1 MKRFNHLGE
10 SNRVPFE
17 LKATINLPKTAFPM
31 KANLPQN
38 EPKMLARW
46 EQARIYDRI
55 REERKGS
62 DKGTYILHDG
72 PPYTSGPIHLGTAL
86 NKCLKDFIVKS
97 KTMAGFDAPYVP
109 GWDCHGLPI
118 EIKVDKELGGKKL
131 QMRPTDVRAECR
143 KYAQKFLDLQRQ
155 QFKRIGV
162 FGRFDRPYATMNPQY
177 ESVVLSTFFSFYENG
192 FVYKGLRA
200 VYWCM
205 HDETALAEAEVEYEN
220 HTSPTVWVKYRLLDD
235 PTRIDPALA
244 GKKVSTI
251 IWTTT
256 PWTLPASM
264 AVAFHP
270 DEEYVALESGG
281 EVYVVASKLAKDVA
295 DRCTLTDPRE
305 LAHFPGRKMEYLYF
319 QHPFLDRKILG
330 VLAEY
335 VTMDTGTGVVH
346 TAPSHGAEDFLTG
359 VKYGLD
365 ATSNVDEKGILR
377 NGLPEYTGKR
387 VWEANQPI
395 IDLLRSRGALL
406 HAEKTEHSYPHC
418 WRCHNPVIFRA
429 TEQWFISMETPMP
442 GGLSPDD
449 LTSRRLPCE
458 RERDDTLRKIQSCKI
473 RIAYAQENLPK
484 GLADPEEDLRDLLVL
499 NNQLQQKVAELD
511 AEIGSL
517 SEQEKS
523 VRSRSDTLRTRTLEE
538 IKHVKWDPSWGEERL
553 SNMIATRPDWCISR
567 QRVWGV
573 PIAVF
578 LCESCGKPLN
588 DPAINRK
595 VAELFC
601 RSGADAWFTSEAD
614 AILPASAKCPH
625 CGGTKF
631 EKETDIFDVWL
642 ESGASYLALVADEP
656 TYPWP
661 SDLYLEGGDQYR
673 GWFQSSLL
681 CAMGTHGTPPYKG
694 VVTPGWTL
702 DEKGQAMS
710 KSRGNDVDPVDI
722 ADRMGAE
729 VVRLWV
735 ASVDF
740 REDVVGSERL
750 MLTVAENYRKIRNT
764 FRYIL
769 GNLGDFDPQTDA
781 VPFESMDPLDRYMLC
796 QTQAFAAD
804 VRNSYDDFAF
814 HKIYHRL
821 NHFCIVD
828 LSAFY
833 FDVLKDRLYIS
844 APKSQGRRSAQTA
857 IWRIGEALVH
867 LLAPIMSFTS
877 EEVWDY
883 LPKSAAR
890 GDSVHLALFPSAAE
904 ILGDAG
910 DSAKSCDEK
919 SGQDWTTLRSVRDEV
934 LKALEEARNNKLIG
948 TGLEAQVIVVAADPV
963 YSVLARYA
971 AELRYLFIVSA
982 VTLTQASGNGTGSV
996 HVEVKKADG
1005 AKCERC
1011 WNYSTHVGEDEKYP
1025 TVCERCSAVLK
1036 DLEASR

>member
-1 MKRFNHLGE
+1 
-10 SNRVPFE
+10 VPLE
-17 LKATINLPKTAFPM
+17 LKKTINLPQTAFPM

-38 EPKMLARW
+38 EPKMLERW
-46 EQARIYDRI
+46 EQMGIYQRI
-55 REERKGS
+55 RESRQGESR
-62 DKGTYILHDG
+62 YILHDG
-72 PPYTSGPIHLGTAL
+72 PPYTSGPIHMGTAL

-131 QMRPTDVRAECR
+131 QMAPSAVRAACR
-143 KYAQKFLDLQRQ
+143 KYAQKYLDLQRV

-162 FGRFDRPYATMNPQY
+162 FGRFDRPYATMTPQY

-220 HTSPTVWVKYRLLDD
+220 HTSSTVWVKYRLLDD
-235 PTRIDPALA
+235 PSAIDPALA
-244 GKKVSTI
+244 GKQVSTI

-270 DEEYVALESGG
+270 DEEYVALEAGG
-281 EVYVVASKLAKDVA
+281 EIYIVASKLAQEVA
-295 DRCTLTDPRE
+295 QKCNLANPKP
-305 LAHFPGRKMEYLYF
+305 LAHFPGRKLERLNF

-330 VLAEY
+330 VLADY

-346 TAPSHGAEDFLTG
+346 TAPSHGAEDFMTG

-387 VWEANQPI
+387 VWDANQPI
-395 IDLLRSRGALL
+395 IDLLRTRGALL
-406 HAEKTEHSYPHC
+406 HTEKTEHSYPHC

-442 GGLSPDD
+442 GGAG
-449 LTSRRLPCE
+449 RN
-458 RERDDTLRKIQSCKI
+458 DTLRS
-473 RIAYAQENLPK
+473 RTL
-484 GLADPEEDLRDLLVL
+484 
-499 NNQLQQKVAELD
+499 
-511 AEIGSL
+511 AEI
-517 SEQEKS
+517 K
-523 VRSRSDTLRTRTLEE
+523 
-538 IKHVKWDPSWGEERL
+538 KVKWDPGWGEERL
-553 SNMIATRPDWCISR
+553 SNMIETRPDWCISR

-578 LCESCGKPLN
+578 LCVDCGKPLN
-588 DPAINRK
+588 DKTVNQK
-595 VAELFC
+595 VVELFAK
-601 RSGADAWFTSEAD
+601 SGADAWFTAESD
-614 AILPASAKCPH
+614 NLVPAGTKCPH
-625 CGGTKF
+625 CGSTKF

-642 ESGASYLALVADEP
+642 ESGASYLALVDDEP
-656 TYPWP
+656 DYPWP

-681 CAMGTHGTPPYKG
+681 CAMGTRQTPPYKG

-722 ADRMGAE
+722 SSRLGGE

-740 REDVVGSERL
+740 REDVVGSEAL
-750 MLTVAENYRKIRNT
+750 MQRVGENYKKIRNT

-769 GNLGDFDPQTDA
+769 GNLAGFDPATDS
-781 VPFESMDPLDRYMLC
+781 VPYEQMDALDQYMLR
-796 QTQAFAAD
+796 QACSFAED
-804 VRNSYDDFAF
+804 LCKWYDEFAF
-814 HKIYHRL
+814 HKIYHRV

-844 APKSQGRRSAQTA
+844 APKSQARRSAQTA
-857 IWRIGEALVH
+857 IWRIGEALTR
-867 LLAPIMSFTS
+867 LLAPIMSFTC
-877 EEVWDY
+877 EEIWQY
-883 LPKSAAR
+883 LPRIKSR
-890 GDSVHLALFPSAAE
+890 VESVHLAKFPGRDEVLASTSVV
-904 ILGDAG
+904 
-910 DSAKSCDEK
+910 DSKSDE
-919 SGQDWTTLRSVRDEV
+919 DWLTLRSVRDDV
-934 LKALEEARNNKLIG
+934 LKALETARTNKLIG
-948 TGLEAQVIVVAADPV
+948 TGLEAQVAITASDPV
-963 YSVLARYA
+963 HSLLQRYA
-971 AELRYLFIVSA
+971 DHLRYLFIVSA
-982 VTLTQASGNGTGSV
+982 VSLNKGSGNGTSGV

-1011 WNYSTHVGEDEKYP
+1011 WNYSTHVGEDKTYP
-1025 TVCERCSAVLK
+1025 SVCERCSAVLK
-1036 DLEASR
+1036 VLDSQK

>member
-1 MKRFNHLGE
+1 M
-10 SNRVPFE
+10 PFD
-17 LKATINLPKTAFPM
+17 LKSTINLPKTAFPM

-38 EPKMLARW
+38 EPKTLAFW
-46 EQARIYDRI
+46 EQERIYERI
-55 REERKGS
+55 REARKGS
-62 DKGTYILHDG
+62 PTYILHDG
-72 PPYTSGPIHLGTAL
+72 PPYTSGPIHMGTAL

-131 QMRPTDVRAECR
+131 QMRPSDVRAECR
-143 KYAQKFLDLQRQ
+143 KYAQKFLDLQRT

-162 FGRFDRPYATMNPQY
+162 FGRFDRPYATMTPQY

-220 HTSPTVWVKYRLLDD
+220 HTSPTVWVKYGLLDD
-235 PTRIDPALA
+235 PAKIDAALA

-270 DEEYVALESGG
+270 DEDYVALESGG
-281 EVYVVASKLAKDVA
+281 EVFIVAAKLAKDVA
-295 DRCTLTDPRE
+295 EKCNLAEARE
-305 LAHFPGRKMEYLYF
+305 SAHFPGRKMERLTF

-330 VLAEY
+330 VLADY

-359 VKYGLD
+359 VKYSLD

-377 NGLPEYTGKR
+377 NGLPEYTGQYVFK
-387 VWEANQPI
+387 ANPI
-395 IDLLRSRGALL
+395 IVELLRSRGALMHSATL
-406 HAEKTEHSYPHC
+406 EHSYPHC

-442 GGLSPDD
+442 GGKSKDEGGKVQEVEHKLDKETRS
-449 LTSRRLPCE
+449 
-458 RERDDTLRKIQSCKI
+458 TLR
-473 RIAYAQENLPK
+473 N
-484 GLADPEEDLRDLLVL
+484 
-499 NNQLQQKVAELD
+499 
-511 AEIGSL
+511 
-517 SEQEKS
+517 
-523 VRSRSDTLRTRTLEE
+523 RTLEE
-538 IKHVKWDPSWGEERL
+538 IKHVKWDPAWGEERL

-588 DPAINRK
+588 DKAVNRE
-595 VAELFC
+595 VVELFAK
-601 RSGADAWFTSEAD
+601 SGADAWFTPESD
-614 AILPASAKCPH
+614 SILHAGTKCPH
-625 CGGTKF
+625 CGDAKF

-642 ESGASYLALVADEP
+642 ESGASYLALIADRIDGEAA
-656 TYPWP
+656 YPWP

-722 ADRMGAE
+722 ANRLGAE

-740 REDVVGSERL
+740 REDVVGSEAL
-750 MLTVAENYRKIRNT
+750 MQRVAETYRTIRNNL
-764 FRYIL
+764 FRFVL
-769 GNLGDFDPQTDA
+769 SNLYDFNPGVNA
-781 VPFESMDPLDRYMLC
+781 VSFETMESIDQYMLRI
-796 QTQAFAAD
+796 TAALAVD
-804 VRNSYDDFAF
+804 VRRWYDEFAF
-814 HKIYHRL
+814 HRIYHRV
-821 NHFCIVD
+821 NYFCVTE

-844 APKSQGRRSAQTA
+844 APKSQARRSAQTA
-857 IWRIGEALVH
+857 IWRIGEALTR
-867 LLAPIMSFTS
+867 LLAPIMSFTT
-877 EEVWDY
+877 EEVWGY
-883 LPKSAAR
+883 LPKVGGR
-890 GDSVHLALFPSAAE
+890 LGSVHLAEFPAAVDL
-904 ILGDAG
+904 LGEGIAADDPAQR
-910 DSAKSCDEK
+910 
-919 SGQDWTTLRSVRDEV
+919 QDWSALLAIREEV
-934 LKALEEARNNKLIG
+934 LKALDTARNEKLIG
-948 TGLEAQVIVVAADPV
+948 KPLEAQLTIAAADPT
-963 YSVLARYA
+963 YSLLVRYK
-971 AELRYLFIVSA
+971 EQLRYLFIVSA
-982 VTLTQASGNGTGSV
+982 VSLTQAAGNGTGSV

-1005 AKCERC
+1005 LKCERC
-1011 WNYSTHVGEDEKYP
+1011 WNYSTRVGEDKQYP

-1036 DLEASR
+1036 EIGGA

>member
-1 MKRFNHLGE
+1 
-10 SNRVPFE
+10 VAFE
-17 LKATINLPKTAFPM
+17 LKGTINLPKTAFSM

-38 EPKMLARW
+38 EPKMLERW
-46 EQARIYDRI
+46 EQMGMYERI
-55 REERKGS
+55 RQARKGAPR
-62 DKGTYILHDG
+62 YILHDG
-72 PPYTSGPIHLGTAL
+72 PPYTSGPIHMGTAL

-131 QMRPTDVRAECR
+131 QMRPVDVRAACR
-143 KYAQKFLDLQRQ
+143 KYAQKFLDLQRT

-220 HTSPTVWVKYRLLDD
+220 HVSPTVYVKYRLLDD
-235 PTRIDPALA
+235 PASIDAALA

-270 DEEYVALESGG
+270 DEDYVALESGG
-281 EVYVVASKLAKDVA
+281 EVYIVASKLAADVA
-295 DRCTLTDPRE
+295 VKCNLGDTRE
-305 LAHFPGRKMEYLYF
+305 LAHFPGRKMERLNF

-330 VLAEY
+330 VLADY

-346 TAPSHGAEDFLTG
+346 TAPSHGAEDFQTG

-377 NGLPEYTGKR
+377 NGLPEYDGQYVFK
-387 VWEANQPI
+387 ANPI
-395 IDLLRSRGALL
+395 IIELLRSRGALL
-406 HAEKTEHSYPHC
+406 HTDKVEHSYPHC

-429 TEQWFISMETPMP
+429 TEQWFISMESPMP
-442 GGLSPDD
+442 GGSG
-449 LTSRRLPCE
+449 
-458 RERDDTLRKIQSCKI
+458 K
-473 RIAYAQENLPK
+473 
-484 GLADPEEDLRDLLVL
+484 
-499 NNQLQQKVAELD
+499 
-511 AEIGSL
+511 
-517 SEQEKS
+517 
-523 VRSRSDTLRTRTLEE
+523 SDTLRARTLEE
-538 IKHVKWDPSWGEERL
+538 IKKVTWDPSWGYERL
-553 SNMIATRPDWCISR
+553 KNMIEMRPDWCISR

-578 LCESCGKPLN
+578 LCASCGKPLK
-588 DPAINRK
+588 DPAVNRK
-595 VAELFC
+595 VVELFAK
-601 RSGADAWFTSEAD
+601 SGADVWFLPESD
-614 AILPASAKCPH
+614 SILPAETKCPH
-625 CGGTKF
+625 CNRTKF

-642 ESGASYLALVADEP
+642 ESGASYLALVDDEP
-656 TYPWP
+656 DYPWP

-681 CAMGTHGTPPYKG
+681 CAMGTRGTPPYKS

-722 ADRMGAE
+722 ANRVGGEIVRM
-729 VVRLWV
+729 WV

-740 REDVVGSERL
+740 REDVVGSEAL
-750 MLTVAENYRKIRNT
+750 MQRVGENYKKIRNT

-769 GNLGDFDPQTDA
+769 GNLDGFDATKDA
-781 VPFESMDPLDRYMLC
+781 VPFAEMEELDRYMLR
-796 QTQAFAAD
+796 QTCALATD
-804 VRNSYDDFAF
+804 IRKWYEEFAF

-844 APKSQGRRSAQTA
+844 APKSAARRSAQTA
-857 IWRIGEALVH
+857 IWRIGDALVR
-867 LLAPIMSFTS
+867 LLAPILSFTS
-877 EEVWDY
+877 EEVWQH
-883 LPKSAAR
+883 LPKSASPQE
-890 GDSVHLALFPSAAE
+890 SVHLAQFPDAAE
-904 ILGDAG
+904 ILGDAAIPAA
-910 DSAKSCDEK
+910 DSKLDE
-919 SGQDWTTLRSVRDEV
+919 DWTALRSVRDEV

-948 TGLEAQVIVVAADPV
+948 TGLEARVAITAADPV
-963 YSVLARYA
+963 YGLLQRHAG
-971 AELRYLFIVSA
+971 ELRYLFIVSA
-982 VTLTQASGNGTGSV
+982 VALTQGSGNGTSGL
-996 HVEVKKADG
+996 HIEIKKAEG
-1005 AKCERC
+1005 LKCERC
-1011 WNYSTHVGEDEKYP
+1011 WNYSTRVGEDKAYP

-1036 DLEASR
+1036 ELEKQS

>member
-1 MKRFNHLGE
+1 
-10 SNRVPFE
+10 VPLE

-38 EPKMLARW
+38 EPKMLERW
-46 EQARIYDRI
+46 EQMGIYQRI
-55 REERKGS
+55 RQARQGRPN
-62 DKGTYILHDG
+62 YILHDG

-131 QMRPTDVRAECR
+131 QMQPTAVRAECR
-143 KYAQKFLDLQRQ
+143 KYAQKFLDLQRT

-177 ESVVLSTFFSFYENG
+177 ESIVLKTFYSFYENG

-220 HTSPTVWVKYRLLDD
+220 HTSSTVWVKYALLDD
-235 PTRIDPALA
+235 PAKLDAALA

-270 DEEYVALESGG
+270 NEEYVALESGG
-281 EVYVVASKLAKDVA
+281 EVFIVATRLAKDVA
-295 DRCTLTDPRE
+295 EKCGLADPRE
-305 LAHFPGRKMEYLYF
+305 LAHFPGRKLERLYF

-330 VLAEY
+330 VLADY

-346 TAPSHGAEDFLTG
+346 TAPSHGAEDFATG
-359 VKYGLD
+359 VRYGLD

-377 NGLPEYTGKR
+377 NGLPEYTGQYVFK
-387 VWEANQPI
+387 ANPI
-395 IDLLRSRGALL
+395 IVELLRQRGALL
-406 HAEKTEHSYPHC
+406 HTEKLEHSYPHC

-442 GGLSPDD
+442 GG
-449 LTSRRLPCE
+449 
-458 RERDDTLRKIQSCKI
+458 
-473 RIAYAQENLPK
+473 
-484 GLADPEEDLRDLLVL
+484 
-499 NNQLQQKVAELD
+499 
-511 AEIGSL
+511 
-517 SEQEKS
+517 KS
-523 VRSRSDTLRTRTLEE
+523 KQDTLRTRTLEE
-538 IKHVKWDPSWGEERL
+538 IKNVKWDPAWGEERL
-553 SNMIATRPDWCISR
+553 SNMIQTRPDWCISR

-578 LCESCGKPLN
+578 LCEACGKPLN
-588 DPAINRK
+588 DHAVNQK
-595 VAELFC
+595 VVELFA
-601 RSGADAWFTSEAD
+601 RSGADAWFTSESD
-614 AILPASAKCPH
+614 TILPAGTKCPH
-625 CGGTKF
+625 CPGSKF

-642 ESGASYLALVADEP
+642 ESGASYLALIDDEP
-656 TYPWP
+656 SYPWP

-722 ADRMGAE
+722 AGRLGGE
-729 VVRLWV
+729 IVRLWT

-740 REDVVGSERL
+740 REDVVGSEKL
-750 MLTVAENYRKIRNT
+750 MQRVAENYRAIRNNL
-764 FRYIL
+764 FKNAL
-769 GNLGDFDPQTDA
+769 GNLYDFDPQTNA
-781 VPFESMDPLDRYMLC
+781 VPFDKLEALDQYMLR
-796 QTQAFAAD
+796 QTAALARD
-804 VRNSYDDFAF
+804 VRTWYAEFAF
-814 HKIYHRL
+814 HKIYHRV
-821 NHFCIVD
+821 NHFCVVD

-833 FDVLKDRLYIS
+833 FDVIKDRLYTY
-844 APKSQGRRSAQTA
+844 APNSPGRRSAQTA
-857 IWRIGEALVH
+857 LWSISEAMAR
-867 LLAPIMSFTS
+867 LLAPILSFTC
-877 EEVWDY
+877 EEVWQH
-883 LPKSAAR
+883 LPKVADR
-890 GDSVHLALFPSAAE
+890 LESVHLAEFPSTAN
-904 ILGDAG
+904 ILGDK
-910 DSAKSCDEK
+910 SAPEEDARQQ
-919 SGQDWTTLRSVRDEV
+919 QDWTTLLAVREQAM
-934 LKALEEARNNKLIG
+934 KALEEERNSKRIG
-948 TGLEAQVIVVAADPV
+948 KSLEAQLAITAADPA
-963 YSVLARYA
+963 YSVLTRFKDQ
-971 AELRYLFIVSA
+971 LRYLFIVSA
-982 VTLTQASGNGTGSV
+982 VTLTEGSGNGSGGV
-996 HVEVKKADG
+996 HVEVKKAEG
-1005 AKCERC
+1005 AKCDRC
-1011 WNYSTHVGEDEKYP
+1011 WNYSTHVGEDKTYP
-1025 TVCERCSAVLK
+1025 TICERCSAVLK
-1036 DLEASR
+1036 ELEGA

>member
-1 MKRFNHLGE
+1 
-10 SNRVPFE
+10 VPLD
-17 LKATINLPKTAFPM
+17 LKKTINLPKTAFPM

-38 EPKMLARW
+38 EPKTLERW
-46 EQARIYDRI
+46 EQMRIYDRI
-55 REERKGS
+55 REARKGAPP
-62 DKGTYILHDG
+62 YILHDG
-72 PPYTSGPIHLGTAL
+72 PPYTSGPIHMGTAM

-97 KTMAGFDAPYVP
+97 KTMLGFDAPYVP

-131 QMRPTDVRAECR
+131 IMPATSVRAACR
-143 KYAQKFLDLQRQ
+143 KYAQKYLDLQRT

-162 FGRFDRPYATMNPQY
+162 FGSFDRPYATMSPQY

-220 HTSPTVWVKYRLLDD
+220 HTSSTVWVKYQLLDD
-235 PTRIDPALA
+235 PSQLDPALA

-270 DEEYVALESGG
+270 EEEYVAFESAG
-281 EVYVVASKLAKDVA
+281 EVYIVASKLANEVA
-295 DRCTLTDPRE
+295 SKCKLADPKP
-305 LAHFPGRKMEYLYF
+305 LAHFLGQKLERLNF
-319 QHPFLDRKILG
+319 QHPFLDRKVLG
-330 VLAEY
+330 VLADY

-346 TAPSHGAEDFLTG
+346 TAPSHGAEDFMTG

-387 VWEANQPI
+387 VWDANQPI
-395 IDLLRSRGALL
+395 IDLVNSRGALL
-406 HAEKTEHSYPHC
+406 HTEKTEHSYPHC

-429 TEQWFISMETPMP
+429 TEQWFISMETPLPHSVVADASSAPRAERASPQP
-442 GGLSPDD
+442 G
-449 LTSRRLPCE
+449 
-458 RERDDTLRKIQSCKI
+458 
-473 RIAYAQENLPK
+473 
-484 GLADPEEDLRDLLVL
+484 
-499 NNQLQQKVAELD
+499 
-511 AEIGSL
+511 
-517 SEQEKS
+517 KS
-523 VRSRSDTLRTRTLEE
+523 NTLRTSTLQE
-538 IKHVKWDPSWGEERL
+538 IKKVKWDPSWGEERM
-553 SNMIATRPDWCISR
+553 SNMIETRPDWCISR

-578 LCESCGKPLN
+578 LCADCGKPLN
-588 DPAINRK
+588 DKAINQK
-595 VAELFC
+595 VVELFHK
-601 RSGADAWFTSEAD
+601 SGADAWFTPESD
-614 AILPASAKCPH
+614 TILPPGTKCPH
-625 CGGTKF
+625 CNGTKF

-642 ESGASYLALVADEP
+642 ESGASYMALIDDEP
-656 TYPWP
+656 SYPWP

-681 CAMGTHGTPPYKG
+681 CGMGVRHTPPYKG

-722 ADRMGAE
+722 SSRLGGE

-740 REDVVGSERL
+740 REDVVGSEAL
-750 MLTVAENYRKIRNT
+750 MQRVGENYKKIRNT

-769 GNLGDFDPQTDA
+769 GNLEDFDPDRDA
-781 VPFESMDPLDRYMLC
+781 VPYEQMEALDQYMLR
-796 QTQAFAAD
+796 QTAAFAAD
-804 VRNSYDDFAF
+804 VRTAYDEFAF

-844 APKSQGRRSAQTA
+844 APKAKARRSAQTA
-857 IWRIGEALVH
+857 IWRIGEALTR
-867 LLAPIMSFTS
+867 LLAPIMTFTCD
-877 EEVWDY
+877 EVWQY
-883 LPKSAAR
+883 LPKVAGR
-890 GDSVHLALFPSAAE
+890 EESVHLAQFPATAD
-904 ILGDAG
+904 ILGRGANTDPKA
-910 DSAKSCDEK
+910 DE
-919 SGQDWTTLRSVRDEV
+919 DWTSLRSVRDEV
-934 LKALEEARNNKLIG
+934 LKALETARNEKLIG
-948 TGLEAQVIVVAADPV
+948 TGLEAQVLITASDPM
-963 YSVLARYA
+963 YSLLQRYA
-971 AELRYLFIVSA
+971 DQLRYLFIVSHVSLA
-982 VTLTQASGNGTGSV
+982 QGSGNGTGSV
-996 HVEVKKADG
+996 KVEVKKADG
-1005 AKCERC
+1005 LKCERC
-1011 WNYSTHVGEDEKYP
+1011 WNYSTHVGEDKNYP

-1036 DLEASR
+1036 ELESEPSK

>member
-1 MKRFNHLGE
+1 M
-10 SNRVPFE
+10 PTD
-17 LKATINLPKTAFPM
+17 LKSTINLPKTSFSM
-31 KANLPQN
+31 KAGLPQN
-38 EPKMLARW
+38 EPKMLERW
-46 EQARIYDRI
+46 EQMGLYERI
-55 REERKGS
+55 RQARKG
-62 DKGTYILHDG
+62 KQKYILHDG
-72 PPYTSGPIHLGTAL
+72 PPYTSGPIHLGTAM

-97 KTMAGFDAPYVP
+97 KTMSGFDAPYVP

-131 QMRPTDVRAECR
+131 EMHPTAVRAECR

-162 FGRFDRPYATMNPQY
+162 FGRFDKPYATMTPQY

-220 HTSPTVWVKYRLLDD
+220 HTSSTVWVKYALLDD
-235 PTRIDPALA
+235 PAKLDAALS
-244 GKKVSTI
+244 GKKLNTI

-270 DEEYVALESGG
+270 DEEYVALESGS
-281 EVYVVASKLAKDVA
+281 EVYIVASKLAKDA
-295 DRCTLTDPRE
+295 AEKCGLADPRE
-305 LAHFPGRKMEYLYF
+305 LAHFPGRKLERLNF
-319 QHPFLDRKILG
+319 QHPFLDRKVLG
-330 VLAEY
+330 VLADY

-346 TAPSHGAEDFLTG
+346 TAPSHGAEDFATG

-387 VWEANQPI
+387 VWDANQPI
-395 IDLLRSRGALL
+395 IDLVKSRGALL
-406 HAEKTEHSYPHC
+406 HTEKTEHSYPHC

-442 GGLSPDD
+442 GG
-449 LTSRRLPCE
+449 
-458 RERDDTLRKIQSCKI
+458 
-473 RIAYAQENLPK
+473 K
-484 GLADPEEDLRDLLVL
+484 GKD
-499 NNQLQQKVAELD
+499 
-511 AEIGSL
+511 
-517 SEQEKS
+517 
-523 VRSRSDTLRTRTLEE
+523 DTLRTRTLAE
-538 IKHVKWDPSWGEERL
+538 IKNVKWDPAWGEERL
-553 SNMIATRPDWCISR
+553 SNMIQTRPDWCISR

-588 DPAINRK
+588 DRAINRK
-595 VAELFC
+595 VVELFA
-601 RSGADAWFTSEAD
+601 RAGADAWFTPESD
-614 AILPASAKCPH
+614 TILPAGTKCPH
-625 CGGTKF
+625 CNGAKF

-642 ESGASYLALVADEP
+642 ESGASYLALIAAEP
-656 TYPWP
+656 EYPWP

-681 CAMGTHGTPPYKG
+681 CAMGTRATPPYRG

-722 ADRMGAE
+722 ANRLGGE
-729 VVRLWV
+729 IVRLWT

-740 REDVVGSERL
+740 REDVVGSEAL
-750 MLTVAENYRKIRNT
+750 MQRVGDNYKKIRNT

-769 GNLGDFDPQTDA
+769 SNLYDFDPAKDA
-781 VPFESMDPLDRYMLC
+781 IPFDKIEEIDQYMLR
-796 QTQAFAAD
+796 QTCAFADD
-804 VRNSYDDFAF
+804 VRSGYDEFAF
-814 HKIYHRL
+814 HRIYHRV

-857 IWRIGEALVH
+857 IWRIGEALTR
-867 LLAPIMSFTS
+867 LLAPIMTFTC
-877 EEVWDY
+877 EEVWQH
-883 LPKSAAR
+883 LPNTEDGR
-890 GDSVHLALFPSAAE
+890 EESVHLAYFPSAGQITGE
-904 ILGDAG
+904 VKPSP
-910 DSAKSCDEK
+910 DSTQS
-919 SGQDWTTLRSVRDEV
+919 DWTTLRSVRDDV

-948 TGLEAQVIVVAADPV
+948 TGLEAQVSIAAPE
-963 YSVLARYA
+963 SLHAVLKRNEAQ
-971 AELRYLFIVSA
+971 LRYLFIVSS
-982 VTLTQASGNGTGSV
+982 VSLTQGAGNGTSGIS
-996 HVEVKKADG
+996 VEVRKADG
-1005 AKCERC
+1005 QKCDRC
-1011 WNYSTHVGEDEKYP
+1011 WNYSTRVGEDQDYP

-1036 DLEASR
+1036 EIEGA

>member
-1 MKRFNHLGE
+1 M
-10 SNRVPFE
+10 
-17 LKATINLPKTAFPM
+17 
-31 KANLPQN
+31 
-38 EPKMLARW
+38 
-46 EQARIYDRI
+46 
-55 REERKGS
+55 
-62 DKGTYILHDG
+62 
-72 PPYTSGPIHLGTAL
+72 
-86 NKCLKDFIVKS
+86 
-97 KTMAGFDAPYVP
+97 
-109 GWDCHGLPI
+109 
-118 EIKVDKELGGKKL
+118 
-131 QMRPTDVRAECR
+131 
-143 KYAQKFLDLQRQ
+143 
-155 QFKRIGV
+155 

-220 HTSPTVWVKYRLLDD
+220 HTSPTVYVKYALLDD
-235 PTRIDPALA
+235 PAKIDPALA

-270 DEEYVALESGG
+270 DEEYVGLESGG
-281 EVYVVASKLAKDVA
+281 EVYIVAAKLAKDVA
-295 DRCTLTDPRE
+295 EKCGLADARE
-305 LAHFPGRKMEYLYF
+305 IAHFPGRKMERLNF

-346 TAPSHGAEDFLTG
+346 TAPSHGAEDFITG

-377 NGLPEYTGKR
+377 NGLEEYTGLR
-387 VWEANQPI
+387 VWDANQPI
-395 IDLLRSRGALL
+395 IELLKKRGALL
-406 HAEKTEHSYPHC
+406 HTEKTEHSYPHC

-442 GGLSPDD
+442 GGSGGRG
-449 LTSRRLPCE
+449 SE
-458 RERDDTLRKIQSCKI
+458 NDTLRK
-473 RIAYAQENLPK
+473 
-484 GLADPEEDLRDLLVL
+484 
-499 NNQLQQKVAELD
+499 
-511 AEIGSL
+511 
-517 SEQEKS
+517 
-523 VRSRSDTLRTRTLEE
+523 RTLEE
-538 IKHVKWDPSWGEERL
+538 IKHVRWDPAWGEERL

-588 DPAINRK
+588 DPAVNRK
-595 VAELFC
+595 VVELFA
-601 RSGADAWFTSEAD
+601 RSGADAWFTSESD
-614 AILPASAKCPH
+614 SILPATAKCPH

-642 ESGASYLALVADEP
+642 ESGASYLALIADEP

-681 CAMGTHGTPPYKG
+681 CGMGTRGTPPYKE

-722 ADRMGAE
+722 SDRLGAE

-740 REDVVGSERL
+740 REDVVGSEKL
-750 MLTVAENYRKIRNT
+750 MLRIAENYRKIRNT
-764 FRYIL
+764 FRYVL
-769 GNLGDFDPQTDA
+769 GNLGDFNPETDA
-781 VPFESMDPLDRYMLC
+781 VPFESMEGLDQYMLR
-796 QTQAFAAD
+796 QTLAFAD
-804 VRNSYDDFAF
+804 EVRASYKEFAF
-814 HKIYHRL
+814 HRIYHRL

-844 APKSQGRRSAQTA
+844 APKSQARRSAQTA
-857 IWRIGEALVH
+857 IWRIGEALVR

-877 EEVWDY
+877 EEVWNY
-883 LPKSAAR
+883 LPKTAGR
-890 GDSVHLALFPSAAE
+890 TESVHLALFPSAEE
-904 ILGDAG
+904 ILGDE
-910 DSAKSCDEK
+910 C
-919 SGQDWTTLRSVRDEV
+919 
-934 LKALEEARNNKLIG
+934 
-948 TGLEAQVIVVAADPV
+948 
-963 YSVLARYA
+963 
-971 AELRYLFIVSA
+971 
-982 VTLTQASGNGTGSV
+982 
-996 HVEVKKADG
+996 
-1005 AKCERC
+1005 
-1011 WNYSTHVGEDEKYP
+1011 GEG
-1025 TVCERCSAVLK
+1025 
-1036 DLEASR
+1036 

>member
-1 MKRFNHLGE
+1 MPL
-10 SNRVPFE
+10 E
-17 LKATINLPKTAFPM
+17 LKSTISLPKTAFPM

-46 EQARIYDRI
+46 EQERIYDRI
-55 REERKGS
+55 REARRGAPA
-62 DKGTYILHDG
+62 YILHDG

-97 KTMAGFDAPYVP
+97 KTMSGYDAPYVP

-118 EIKVDKELGGKKL
+118 EIKVDKELGGKKI
-131 QMRPTDVRAECR
+131 QMHPLDVRAACR
-143 KYAQKFLDLQRQ
+143 KYAQKFLDLQRE

-162 FGRFDRPYATMNPQY
+162 FGRFDRPYVTMEPQY
-177 ESVVLSTFFSFYENG
+177 ESVVLSTFYSFYENG

-220 HTSPTVWVKYRLLDD
+220 HISPTIWVKYALLDD
-235 PTRIDPALA
+235 PARIDPRLA

-251 IWTTT
+251 IFTTT

-270 DEEYVALESGG
+270 DEEYVALEAGG
-281 EVYVVASKLAKDVA
+281 EVYIVASKLAKDVVEKCGFS
-295 DRCTLTDPRE
+295 DTRQ
-305 LAHFPGRKMEYLYF
+305 LARFPGRKLERLNF
-319 QHPFLDRKILG
+319 QHPFLERKILG
-330 VLAEY
+330 VLADY

-346 TAPSHGAEDFLTG
+346 TAPSHGAEDFMTG

-387 VWEANQPI
+387 VWDANPPI
-395 IDLLRSRGALL
+395 MDLLKSRGALL

-442 GGLSPDD
+442 GGG
-449 LTSRRLPCE
+449 SRGSE
-458 RERDDTLRKIQSCKI
+458 NDTLR
-473 RIAYAQENLPK
+473 
-484 GLADPEEDLRDLLVL
+484 G
-499 NNQLQQKVAELD
+499 
-511 AEIGSL
+511 
-517 SEQEKS
+517 
-523 VRSRSDTLRTRTLEE
+523 RTLEA
-538 IKHVKWDPSWGEERL
+538 IKHVKWDPAWGEERMT
-553 SNMIATRPDWCISR
+553 NMIATRPDWCISR

-588 DPAINRK
+588 DKAVNRK
-595 VAELFC
+595 VVELF
-601 RSGADAWFTSEAD
+601 RGSGADAWFTIEPDS
-614 AILPASAKCPH
+614 ILPAGTKCPH
-625 CGGTKF
+625 CGSAKF

-642 ESGASYLALVADEP
+642 ESGASYLALIDEEP

-661 SDLYLEGGDQYR
+661 SGLYLEGGDQYR

-681 CAMGTHGTPPYKG
+681 CGMGTHGSPPYKG

-702 DEKGQAMS
+702 DENHQAMS

-722 ADRMGAE
+722 SNRLGGE
-729 VVRLWV
+729 IVRLWV

-740 REDVVGSERL
+740 REDVVGSEAL
-750 MLTVAENYRKIRNT
+750 MQRVGENYKKIRNT

-769 GNLGDFDPQTDA
+769 GNLHDFDPAKDA
-781 VPFESMDPLDRYMLC
+781 VAFDQLQSLDQYMLR
-796 QTQAFAAD
+796 QTAAFASD
-804 VRNSYDDFAF
+804 VRNWYEEFAF
-814 HKIYHRL
+814 HKIYHRV

-833 FDVLKDRLYIS
+833 FDVLKDRLYTS
-844 APKSQGRRSAQTA
+844 APKSLGRRAAQTA
-857 IWRIGEALVH
+857 ICRIGEALAR
-867 LLAPIMSFTS
+867 LLAPIMSFTC
-877 EEVWDY
+877 EEVWQH
-883 LPKSAAR
+883 LPKSQAR
-890 GDSVHLALFPSAAE
+890 RESVHLAHFPTTGD
-904 ILGDAG
+904 ILGGDA
-910 DSAKSCDEK
+910 
-919 SGQDWTTLRSVRDEV
+919 SGERQSNDNDWQILRSVRDEV

-948 TGLEAQVIVVAADPV
+948 TGLEAQVELIAADPV
-963 YSVLARYA
+963 YSVLNRY
-971 AELRYLFIVSA
+971 EDQLRYVFIVSA
-982 VTLTQASGNGTGSV
+982 VSLSQGSGNGTWGV

-1005 AKCERC
+1005 LKCERC
-1011 WNYSTHVGEDEKYP
+1011 WNYSIHVAEDKTYP

-1036 DLEASR
+1036 KLEAST

>member
-1 MKRFNHLGE
+1 MKDSTTFGDAT
-10 SNRVPFE
+10 RVPLE
-17 LKATINLPKTAFPM
+17 LKKTINLPQTAFPM

-38 EPKMLARW
+38 EPKMLERW
-46 EQARIYDRI
+46 EEMGIYQRI
-55 REERKGS
+55 REARKGAAR
-62 DKGTYILHDG
+62 YILHDG
-72 PPYTSGPIHLGTAL
+72 PPYTSGPIHLGTAM

-131 QMRPTDVRAECR
+131 QMPATSVRAACR
-143 KYAQKFLDLQRQ
+143 KYAEKYLDLQRK

-162 FGRFDRPYATMNPQY
+162 FGRFERPYATMTPQY

-220 HTSPTVWVKYRLLDD
+220 HTSSTVWVKYRLLDD
-235 PTRIDPALA
+235 PAQIDAALA

-270 DEEYVALESGG
+270 DEEYVGLESSG
-281 EVYVVASKLAKDVA
+281 EVYIVASKLANEVA
-295 DRCTLTDPRE
+295 AKCNLGDPKP
-305 LAHFPGRKMEYLYF
+305 LAYFPGRKLERLNF

-330 VLAEY
+330 VLADY

-346 TAPSHGAEDFLTG
+346 TAPSHGAEDFITG

-377 NGLPEYTGKR
+377 NGLPEYEGKR
-387 VWEANQPI
+387 VWDANQPI
-395 IDLLRSRGALL
+395 IDLVNSRGALL
-406 HAEKTEHSYPHC
+406 HTEKTEHSYPHC

-442 GGLSPDD
+442 GGAG
-449 LTSRRLPCE
+449 
-458 RERDDTLRKIQSCKI
+458 K
-473 RIAYAQENLPK
+473 N
-484 GLADPEEDLRDLLVL
+484 
-499 NNQLQQKVAELD
+499 
-511 AEIGSL
+511 
-517 SEQEKS
+517 
-523 VRSRSDTLRTRTLEE
+523 DTLRTRTLSE
-538 IKHVKWDPSWGEERL
+538 IKKVKWDPSWGEERL
-553 SNMIATRPDWCISR
+553 SNMIETRPDWCISR

-573 PIAVF
+573 PIAVY
-578 LCESCGKPLN
+578 LCGQCGKPLN
-588 DPAINRK
+588 DKAINKK
-595 VAELFC
+595 VVELFAK
-601 RSGADAWFTSEAD
+601 SGADAWFTPESDPER
-614 AILPASAKCPH
+614 ILPAGTKCPH
-625 CGGTKF
+625 CSSTKF

-642 ESGASYLALVADEP
+642 ESGASYLALISEEKTGDEP
-656 TYPWP
+656 DYPWP

-681 CAMGTHGTPPYKG
+681 CAMGTKQTPPYKG

-722 ADRMGAE
+722 SSRLGGE

-740 REDVVGSERL
+740 REDVVGSEAL
-750 MLTVAENYRKIRNT
+750 MQRVGENYKKIRNT

-769 GNLGDFDPQTDA
+769 GNLDGFVPERDA
-781 VPFESMDPLDRYMLC
+781 VPFEQMEQIDQYMLL
-796 QTQAFAAD
+796 QTVSFAAD
-804 VRNSYDDFAF
+804 VQTYYDEFAF

-844 APKSQGRRSAQTA
+844 APKSKARRSAQTA
-857 IWRIGEALVH
+857 IWRIGEALTR
-867 LLAPIMSFTS
+867 LLAPIMTFTC
-877 EEVWDY
+877 EEIWKY
-883 LPKSAAR
+883 LPAVASR
-890 GDSVHLALFPSAAE
+890 EQSVHLAQFPGKAD
-904 ILGDAG
+904 ILAPGALPGADRLQEVIDRLDGASNS
-910 DSAKSCDEK
+910 DEDWKS
-919 SGQDWTTLRSVRDEV
+919 LRGVRDEV
-934 LKALEEARNNKLIG
+934 LKALEAARTEKLIG
-948 TGLEAQVIVVAADPV
+948 TGLEAQVLITASDPV
-963 YSVLARYA
+963 YSLLKRY
-971 AELRYLFIVSA
+971 EDQLRYIFIVSQVHLA
-982 VTLTQASGNGTGSV
+982 QGSGNGTGSL

-1011 WNYSTHVGEDEKYP
+1011 WNYSVHVGEDKSYP

-1036 DLEASR
+1036 EIENPR

>member
-1 MKRFNHLGE
+1 LGE
-10 SNRVPFE
+10 PHRVPFE
-17 LKATINLPKTAFPM
+17 LKSTINLPKTAFPM

-38 EPKMLARW
+38 EPKILARW
-46 EQARIYDRI
+46 EQTGIYERI
-55 REERKGS
+55 RQARKGS
-62 DKGTYILHDG
+62 PTYILHDG
-72 PPYTSGPIHLGTAL
+72 PPYTSGPIHMGTAL

-97 KTMAGFDAPYVP
+97 KTMSGFDAPYVP

-131 QMRPTDVRAECR
+131 QMRPSDVRAECR
-143 KYAQKFLDLQRQ
+143 KYAQKFLDLQRE

-220 HTSPTVWVKYRLLDD
+220 HTSPTVWVKYALLDD
-235 PTRIDPALA
+235 PAQVFPADIGAALA

-281 EVYVVASKLAKDVA
+281 EVYVVASKLAQEVA
-295 DRCTLTDPRE
+295 EKCNLADPRE
-305 LAHFPGRKMEYLYF
+305 LAHFPGRKLERLNF
-319 QHPFLDRKILG
+319 QHPFLERKILG
-330 VLAEY
+330 VLADY

-346 TAPSHGAEDFLTG
+346 TAPSHGAEDFITG

-377 NGLPEYTGKR
+377 NGLPEYSGKR

-395 IDLLRSRGALL
+395 IDLLKSRGALL

-442 GGLSPDD
+442 GG
-449 LTSRRLPCE
+449 
-458 RERDDTLRKIQSCKI
+458 
-473 RIAYAQENLPK
+473 
-484 GLADPEEDLRDLLVL
+484 
-499 NNQLQQKVAELD
+499 
-511 AEIGSL
+511 
-517 SEQEKS
+517 KS
-523 VRSRSDTLRTRTLEE
+523 KDDTLRTRTLEE
-538 IKHVKWDPSWGEERL
+538 IKHVKWDPAWGDERL

-578 LCESCGKPLN
+578 LCEGCGKPLN
-588 DPAINRK
+588 DAAINRK
-595 VAELFC
+595 VVELFA
-601 RSGADAWFTSEAD
+601 RLGADAWFTPEPD
-614 AILPASAKCPH
+614 AILPAGAKCPH

-642 ESGASYLALVADEP
+642 ESGASYLALIGDEP

-681 CAMGTHGTPPYKG
+681 CAMGTHATPPYKG

-722 ADRMGAE
+722 ASRLGGE

-769 GNLGDFDPQTDA
+769 GNLGDFDPQADA
-781 VPFESMDPLDRYMLC
+781 VPFESMESLDRYMLL
-796 QTQAFAAD
+796 QAYSFATD
-804 VRNSYDDFAF
+804 VRSSYEEFAF

-857 IWRIGEALVH
+857 IWRIGEALVR
-867 LLAPIMSFTS
+867 LLAPVMSFTS

-883 LPKSAAR
+883 LPKTAGR
-890 GDSVHLALFPSAAE
+890 GESVHLALFPSAE
-904 ILGDAG
+904 DILGAVQTLA
-910 DSAKSCDEK
+910 SAAEAEA
-919 SGQDWTTLRSVRDEV
+919 SGQDWATLRSVRDEV

-948 TGLEAQVIVVAADPV
+948 TGLEAQVALAAPDPIC
-963 YSVLARYA
+963 SVLSRHADQ
-971 AELRYLFIVSA
+971 LRYLFIVSA
-982 VTLTQASGNGTGSV
+982 VTLTQASGNGTGGV

-1005 AKCERC
+1005 RKCERC
-1011 WNYSTHVGEDEKYP
+1011 WNYSIHVGEDKAYP

-1036 DLEASR
+1036 ELEGGS

>member
-1 MKRFNHLGE
+1 
-10 SNRVPFE
+10 VPLD
-17 LKATINLPKTAFPM
+17 LKKTINLPQTAFPM

-38 EPKMLARW
+38 EPKTLAHW
-46 EQARIYDRI
+46 EQTGIYERI
-55 REERKGS
+55 RKARNGAPR
-62 DKGTYILHDG
+62 YILHDG

-131 QMRPTDVRAECR
+131 QMKATDVRAACR
-143 KYAQKFLDLQRQ
+143 KYAEKYLDLQRT

-162 FGRFDRPYATMNPQY
+162 FGRFERPYATMNPQY
-177 ESVVLSTFFSFYENG
+177 ESVVLSTFYSFYEQG

-220 HTSPTVWVKYRLLDD
+220 HTSSTVWVKYPLLDD
-235 PTRIDPALA
+235 PGRIDPALA
-244 GKKVSTI
+244 GKQVSTI

-270 DEEYVALESGG
+270 EEEYVALESGG
-281 EVYVVASKLAKDVA
+281 EVFIVASKLANEVA
-295 DRCTLTDPRE
+295 SKCNLADPRP
-305 LAHFPGRKMEYLYF
+305 LAHFPGRVLERLNF

-330 VLAEY
+330 VLADY

-346 TAPSHGAEDFLTG
+346 TAPSHGAEDFITG

-387 VWEANQPI
+387 VWDANQPI
-395 IDLLRSRGALL
+395 IDLVKSRGALL
-406 HAEKTEHSYPHC
+406 HTEKTEHSYPHC

-442 GGLSPDD
+442 GG
-449 LTSRRLPCE
+449 
-458 RERDDTLRKIQSCKI
+458 
-473 RIAYAQENLPK
+473 K
-484 GLADPEEDLRDLLVL
+484 GK
-499 NNQLQQKVAELD
+499 N
-511 AEIGSL
+511 
-517 SEQEKS
+517 
-523 VRSRSDTLRTRTLEE
+523 DTLRTRTLEE
-538 IKHVKWDPSWGEERL
+538 IKKVKWDPSWGEERL
-553 SNMIATRPDWCISR
+553 SNMIQTRPDWCISR

-578 LCESCGKPLN
+578 LCQSCGKPLN
-588 DPAINRK
+588 DPAVSRK
-595 VAELFC
+595 VVELFAK
-601 RSGADAWFTSEAD
+601 SGADAWFTPESD
-614 AILPASAKCPH
+614 SILPEGTKCPH

-642 ESGASYLALVADEP
+642 ESGASYLALIADEP
-656 TYPWP
+656 EYPWP

-681 CAMGTHGTPPYKG
+681 CAMGTRQTPPYKG

-722 ADRMGAE
+722 AGRLGGE
-729 VVRLWV
+729 IVRLWT

-740 REDVVGSERL
+740 REDVVGSEAL
-750 MLTVAENYRKIRNT
+750 MQRVGENYKKIRNT

-769 GNLGDFDPQTDA
+769 GNLYDFDPEKDA
-781 VPFESMDPLDRYMLC
+781 LSFENLTPLDQYMQR
-796 QTQAFAAD
+796 QTASFTAD
-804 VRNSYDDFAF
+804 VRTWYDEFAF
-814 HKIYHRL
+814 HKIYHRV

-833 FDVLKDRLYIS
+833 FDVLKDRLYTS
-844 APKSQGRRSAQTA
+844 APKSKGRRAAQTA
-857 IWRIGEALVH
+857 IWRIGEALTR
-867 LLAPIMSFTS
+867 LLAPITSFTC
-877 EEVWDY
+877 EEVWRF
-883 LPKSAAR
+883 LPAIPGR
-890 GDSVHLALFPSAAE
+890 EESVHLAHFPSASD
-904 ILGDAG
+904 ILGHG
-910 DSAKSCDEK
+910 VPEQDEK
-919 SGQDWTTLRSVRDEV
+919 QAADWQTLRFVRDEV
-934 LKALEEARNNKLIG
+934 LKALEEARNSKLIG
-948 TGLEAQVIVVAADPV
+948 TGLEAQVAITASEPV
-963 YSVLARYA
+963 YSLLQRFAGD
-971 AELRYLFIVSA
+971 LRYLFIVSA
-982 VTLTQASGNGTGSV
+982 VTVAQGSGNGSTSGV
-996 HVEVKKADG
+996 HVEVERADG
-1005 AKCERC
+1005 LKCDRC
-1011 WNYSTHVGEDEKYP
+1011 WNYSTHVGEDKTYP

-1036 DLEASR
+1036 QLEKHE

>member
-1 MKRFNHLGE
+1 
-10 SNRVPFE
+10 VPLE

-38 EPKMLARW
+38 EPKILARW
-46 EQARIYDRI
+46 EQARIYERI
-55 REERKGS
+55 REARKGS
-62 DKGTYILHDG
+62 DKGAYILHDG

-97 KTMAGFDAPYVP
+97 KTMAGYDAPYVP

-162 FGRFDRPYATMNPQY
+162 FGRFDRPYATMNPEY

-220 HTSPTVWVKYRLLDD
+220 HTSPTVWVKYALLDD
-235 PTRIDPALA
+235 PGKIDPALA

-281 EVYVVASKLAKDVA
+281 EVYIVASKLARDVA
-295 DRCTLTDPRE
+295 EKCNLSDPRE
-305 LAHFPGRKMEYLYF
+305 LAHFPGRKLEHLNF

-346 TAPSHGAEDFLTG
+346 TAPSHGAEDFITG
-359 VKYGLD
+359 MKYGLD

-387 VWEANQPI
+387 IWEANQPI
-395 IDLLRSRGALL
+395 IDLLKSRGALL

-442 GGLSPDD
+442 GG
-449 LTSRRLPCE
+449 
-458 RERDDTLRKIQSCKI
+458 
-473 RIAYAQENLPK
+473 
-484 GLADPEEDLRDLLVL
+484 
-499 NNQLQQKVAELD
+499 
-511 AEIGSL
+511 
-517 SEQEKS
+517 KS
-523 VRSRSDTLRTRTLEE
+523 KDDTLRTRTLEE
-538 IKHVKWDPSWGEERL
+538 IKDVKWDPAWGEERL
-553 SNMIATRPDWCISR
+553 SNMIASRPDWCISR

-578 LCESCGKPLN
+578 LCEHCGKPLN
-588 DPAINRK
+588 DHTINQK
-595 VAELFC
+595 VVELFA
-601 RSGADAWFTSEAD
+601 RSGADAWFTSESD
-614 AILPASAKCPH
+614 TILAEGTKCPH
-625 CGGTKF
+625 CSSTKF

-642 ESGASYLALVADEP
+642 ESGASYLALIAEEKIADKTNDDA

-722 ADRMGAE
+722 ANRLGGE
-729 VVRLWV
+729 IVRLWV

-769 GNLGDFDPQTDA
+769 GNLGDFNPQADA
-781 VPFESMDPLDRYMLC
+781 VAFGSMEPLDQYMLC

-804 VRNSYDDFAF
+804 VRTSYDEFAF

-844 APKSQGRRSAQTA
+844 APKSPARRSAQTA
-857 IWRIGEALVH
+857 IWRVGETLVR

-883 LPKSAAR
+883 LPKVAGKA
-890 GDSVHLALFPSAAE
+890 DSVHLALFPSVSE
-904 ILGDAG
+904 ILGDA
-910 DSAKSCDEK
+910 SAAAGSHEEKSCDEK
-919 SGQDWTTLRSVRDEV
+919 TGQDWTTLRSVRDEV

-948 TGLEAQVIVVAADPV
+948 TGLEAQVTVAAADPV
-963 YSVLARYA
+963 YSVLSRHAG
-971 AELRYLFIVSA
+971 ELRYVFIVSA
-982 VTLTQASGNGTGSV
+982 VTLSQGAGNGTGSV
-996 HVEVKKADG
+996 RVEVKKADG

-1011 WNYSTHVGEDEKYP
+1011 WNYSTHVGEDKTYP

-1036 DLEASR
+1036 ELEAAQ

>member
-10 SNRVPFE
+10 PNRVPLD

-46 EQARIYDRI
+46 EQTRMYERI
-55 REERKGS
+55 REARKGS
-62 DKGTYILHDG
+62 PTYILHDG

-220 HTSPTVWVKYRLLDD
+220 HTSPTVWVKYALLDD
-235 PTRIDPALA
+235 PAKIDAALA

-295 DRCTLTDPRE
+295 EKCNLANPRE
-305 LAHFPGRKMEYLYF
+305 LAHFPGRKLEYLNF

-395 IDLLRSRGALL
+395 IELVKSRGALL

-442 GGLSPDD
+442 GGD
-449 LTSRRLPCE
+449 RGR
-458 RERDDTLRKIQSCKI
+458 
-473 RIAYAQENLPK
+473 
-484 GLADPEEDLRDLLVL
+484 
-499 NNQLQQKVAELD
+499 
-511 AEIGSL
+511 GS
-517 SEQEKS
+517 EK
-523 VRSRSDTLRTRTLEE
+523 DTLRTRTLEE
-538 IKHVKWDPSWGEERL
+538 IKHVKWDPAWGEERL

-578 LCESCGKPLN
+578 LCEGCGKPLN
-588 DPAINRK
+588 DPATNRK
-595 VAELFC
+595 VVELFA
-601 RSGADAWFTSEAD
+601 RSGADAWFTAESD
-614 AILPASAKCPH
+614 TILTAGTKCPH
-625 CGGTKF
+625 CGNTGF

-642 ESGASYLALVADEP
+642 ESGASYLALIAEKPVADEP
-656 TYPWP
+656 EYQYPWP

-722 ADRMGAE
+722 ASRLGGE

-740 REDVVGSERL
+740 REDVVGSEAL
-750 MLTVAENYRKIRNT
+750 MLRIGEDYRKIRNT
-764 FRYIL
+764 FRYVL
-769 GNLGDFDPQTDA
+769 GNLGDFDPATDA
-781 VPFESMDPLDRYMLC
+781 VPFDQMEELDQYMLR
-796 QTQAFAAD
+796 QTCGFAGD
-804 VRNSYDDFAF
+804 VSAGYNEFAF
-814 HKIYHRL
+814 HKIYHRV

-844 APKSQGRRSAQTA
+844 APKSQARRSAETA
-857 IWRIGEALVH
+857 IWRIGEALVRV
-867 LLAPIMSFTS
+867 LAPIMSFTC
-877 EEVWDY
+877 EEIWPY
-883 LPKSAAR
+883 LPKVEGR
-890 GDSVHLALFPSAAE
+890 EDSVHLAQFPRSTE
-904 ILGDAG
+904 ILGNAAVAATDSKSDA
-910 DSAKSCDEK
+910 
-919 SGQDWTTLRSVRDEV
+919 DWASLRSVRDEV
-934 LKALEEARNNKLIG
+934 LKALEEARANKLIG
-948 TGLEAQVIVVAADPV
+948 TGLEAQVAIAASDPV
-963 YSVLARYA
+963 YSVLQRYA
-971 AELRYLFIVSA
+971 GQLRYLFIVSA
-982 VTLTQASGNGTGSV
+982 VTLAQGSGNGTGGV
-996 HVEVKKADG
+996 HIEVKKADG
-1005 AKCERC
+1005 AKCDRC
-1011 WNYSTHVGEDEKYP
+1011 WNYSIHVGEDKTYP

-1036 DLEASR
+1036 QLEEHAH

>member
-1 MKRFNHLGE
+1 MD
-10 SNRVPFE
+10 
-17 LKATINLPKTAFPM
+17 LKSTLNLPKTAFSM

-46 EQARIYDRI
+46 EQMSIYERI
-55 REERKGS
+55 RQARQGAPL
-62 DKGTYILHDG
+62 YLLHDG
-72 PPYTSGPIHLGTAL
+72 PPYTSGPIHLGTAM

-97 KTMAGFDAPYVP
+97 KTMSGMNAPYVP

-162 FGRFDRPYATMNPQY
+162 FGRFDNPYATMNPEY
-177 ESVVLSTFFSFYENG
+177 ESVVLETFFSFYEKG

-220 HTSPTVWVKYRLLDD
+220 HTSPTVWVKYSLLDD
-235 PTRIDPALA
+235 PASIDAALA
-244 GKKVSTI
+244 GKKASTI

-270 DEEYVALESGG
+270 DEDYVALESGG
-281 EVYVVASKLAKDVA
+281 EVYIVAAKLAKDVA
-295 DRCTLTDPRE
+295 EKCGLADARE
-305 LAHFPGRKMEYLYF
+305 LAHFPGRKLEHLNF

-330 VLAEY
+330 VLADY

-346 TAPSHGAEDFLTG
+346 TAPSHGAEDFMTG

-387 VWEANQPI
+387 VWDANAPI
-395 IDLLRSRGALL
+395 IELVKSRGALL
-406 HAEKTEHSYPHC
+406 HAETTEHSYPHC

-442 GGLSPDD
+442 GG
-449 LTSRRLPCE
+449 
-458 RERDDTLRKIQSCKI
+458 K
-473 RIAYAQENLPK
+473 
-484 GLADPEEDLRDLLVL
+484 
-499 NNQLQQKVAELD
+499 
-511 AEIGSL
+511 
-517 SEQEKS
+517 
-523 VRSRSDTLRTRTLEE
+523 SDTLRTRTLEE
-538 IKHVKWDPSWGEERL
+538 IKHVKWDPAWGEERM

-588 DPAINRK
+588 DPAVNRK
-595 VAELFC
+595 VVELFA
-601 RSGADAWFTSEAD
+601 RAGADGWFTPEAET
-614 AILPASAKCPH
+614 ILPSGTKCPH

-642 ESGASYLALVADEP
+642 ESGASYLALVAAEP
-656 TYPWP
+656 EYPWP

-681 CAMGTHGTPPYKG
+681 CAMGTHGTPPYRG

-722 ADRMGAE
+722 ANRLGGE
-729 VVRLWV
+729 IVRLWT

-740 REDVVGSERL
+740 REDVVGSEAL
-750 MLTVAENYRKIRNT
+750 MQRVGENYKKIRNT

-769 GNLGDFDPQTDA
+769 SNLYDFDPVKDV
-781 VPFESMDPLDRYMLC
+781 VPFDKMEALDQYMLR
-796 QTQAFAAD
+796 QTAAFASD
-804 VRNSYDDFAF
+804 VRKWYDEFAF
-814 HKIYHRL
+814 HKIYHRV

-844 APKSQGRRSAQTA
+844 SPKSQARRSAQTA
-857 IWRIGEALVH
+857 TWHIGEALVR
-867 LLAPIMSFTS
+867 LLAPITSFTS
-877 EEVWDY
+877 EEIWQF
-883 LPKSAAR
+883 LPNTEDR
-890 GDSVHLALFPSAAE
+890 TESVHLATFPASSE
-904 ILGDAG
+904 ILGAG
-910 DSAKSCDEK
+910 SAEHDEQ
-919 SGQDWTTLRSVRDEV
+919 QDKDWATLRSVRDEV
-934 LKALEEARNNKLIG
+934 LKVLEEARNQKLIG
-948 TGLEAQVIVVAADPV
+948 TGLEAQVSVTASDPV
-963 YSVLARYA
+963 YSLLKGY
-971 AELRYLFIVSA
+971 EGQLRYLFIVSA
-982 VTLTQASGNGTGSV
+982 VSLVQGSGNGSGGV
-996 HVEVKKADG
+996 HVEVKKAEG
-1005 AKCERC
+1005 VKCERC
-1011 WNYSTHVGEDEKYP
+1011 WNYSTRVGEDKNYP
-1025 TVCERCSAVLK
+1025 TVCERCAAVLK
-1036 DLEASR
+1036 EIA

>member
-1 MKRFNHLGE
+1 MA
-10 SNRVPFE
+10 FE
-17 LKATINLPKTAFPM
+17 LKGTINLPKTAFSM

-38 EPKMLARW
+38 EPKMLERW
-46 EQARIYDRI
+46 EQMGMYERI
-55 REERKGS
+55 RQARKGAPR
-62 DKGTYILHDG
+62 YILHDG
-72 PPYTSGPIHLGTAL
+72 PPYTSGPIHMGTAL

-131 QMRPTDVRAECR
+131 QMRPVDVRAACR
-143 KYAQKFLDLQRQ
+143 KYAQKFLDLQRT

-220 HTSPTVWVKYRLLDD
+220 HVSPAVYVKYSLLDD
-235 PTRIDPALA
+235 PASIDAALA

-270 DEEYVALESGG
+270 DEDYVALESGG
-281 EVYVVASKLAKDVA
+281 EVYIVASKLAADVA
-295 DRCTLTDPRE
+295 AKCNLADPRE
-305 LAHFPGRKMEYLYF
+305 LAHFPGRKMERLNF

-330 VLAEY
+330 VLADY

-346 TAPSHGAEDFLTG
+346 TAPSHGAEDFQTG

-377 NGLPEYTGKR
+377 NGLPEYDGQYVFK
-387 VWEANQPI
+387 ANPI
-395 IDLLRSRGALL
+395 IIELLRSRGALL
-406 HAEKTEHSYPHC
+406 HTDKLEHSYPHC

-429 TEQWFISMETPMP
+429 TEQWFISMESPMP
-442 GGLSPDD
+442 GGSG
-449 LTSRRLPCE
+449 
-458 RERDDTLRKIQSCKI
+458 K
-473 RIAYAQENLPK
+473 
-484 GLADPEEDLRDLLVL
+484 
-499 NNQLQQKVAELD
+499 
-511 AEIGSL
+511 
-517 SEQEKS
+517 
-523 VRSRSDTLRTRTLEE
+523 SDTLRARTLEE
-538 IKHVKWDPSWGEERL
+538 IKNVTWDPSWGYERL
-553 SNMIATRPDWCISR
+553 RNMIETRPDWCISR

-578 LCESCGKPLN
+578 LCGSCGKPLK
-588 DPAINRK
+588 DPAVNRK
-595 VAELFC
+595 VVELFAK
-601 RSGADAWFTSEAD
+601 SGADAWFLPESD
-614 AILPASAKCPH
+614 SILPAETKCPH
-625 CGGTKF
+625 CNGTKF

-642 ESGASYLALVADEP
+642 ESGASYLALVDDEP
-656 TYPWP
+656 DYPWP

-681 CAMGTHGTPPYKG
+681 CAMGTRGTPPYKG

-722 ADRMGAE
+722 ANRVGGEIVRM
-729 VVRLWV
+729 WV

-740 REDVVGSERL
+740 REDVVGSEAL
-750 MLTVAENYRKIRNT
+750 MQRVGENYKKIRNT

-769 GNLGDFDPQTDA
+769 GNLDGFDATKDA
-781 VPFESMDPLDRYMLC
+781 VPFAGMDELDRYMLR
-796 QTQAFAAD
+796 QTCALAVD
-804 VRNSYDDFAF
+804 IRKWYEEFAF
-814 HKIYHRL
+814 HKIYHRV

-844 APKSQGRRSAQTA
+844 SPRSAARRSAQTA
-857 IWRIGEALVH
+857 IWRIGDALVR
-867 LLAPIMSFTS
+867 LLAPILSFTS
-877 EEVWDY
+877 EEVWQH
-883 LPKSAAR
+883 LPKAASPQE
-890 GDSVHLALFPSAAE
+890 SVHLAQFPDSAE
-904 ILGDAG
+904 ILGDAAIPG
-910 DSAKSCDEK
+910 ADSKLDE
-919 SGQDWTTLRSVRDEV
+919 DWTALRSVRDEV

-948 TGLEAQVIVVAADPV
+948 TGLEAQVAITAADPV
-963 YSVLARYA
+963 YGLLQRHAG
-971 AELRYLFIVSA
+971 ELRYLFIVSA
-982 VTLTQASGNGTGSV
+982 VTLAQGSGNGTGGL
-996 HVEVKKADG
+996 HIEVKKADG
-1005 AKCERC
+1005 VKCERC
-1011 WNYSTHVGEDEKYP
+1011 WNYSMRVGEDKAYP

-1036 DLEASR
+1036 ELEKQS

>member
-1 MKRFNHLGE
+1 MSVMFDQTCPSRAPSPGAWTFPLVLPIMKRFNHLGDAK
-10 SNRVPFE
+10 RVPLE

-38 EPKMLARW
+38 EPKLLARW
-46 EQARIYDRI
+46 EQERIYERI
-55 REERKGS
+55 RQARKGS
-62 DKGTYILHDG
+62 PKYVLHDG
-72 PPYTSGPIHLGTAL
+72 PPYTSGPIHLGTAM
-86 NKCLKDFIVKS
+86 NKCLKDFVVKS
-97 KTMAGFDAPYVP
+97 KTMSGFDAPYVP

-131 QMRPTDVRAECR
+131 QMRPLDVRAECR
-143 KYAQKFLDLQRQ
+143 KYAQKYLDLQRQ

-177 ESVVLSTFFSFYENG
+177 ESVVLETFFSFYEKG

-220 HTSPTVWVKYRLLDD
+220 HTSSTVWVKYALADD
-235 PTRIDPALA
+235 PAKIDTSLA

-281 EVYVVASKLAKDVA
+281 EIYIVASKLAKEVA
-295 DRCTLTDPRE
+295 EKCNLDSPRA
-305 LAHFPGRKMEYLYF
+305 LAHFPGRKLERLNF
-319 QHPFLDRKILG
+319 QHPFLDRQILG
-330 VLAEY
+330 VLADY

-346 TAPSHGAEDFLTG
+346 TAPSHGAEDFITG

-365 ATSNVDEKGILR
+365 ATSNVDEKGIIR

-387 VWEANQPI
+387 VWDANAPI
-395 IDLLRSRGALL
+395 IELLKSRGALL
-406 HAEKTEHSYPHC
+406 HTEKTEHSYPHC

-429 TEQWFISMETPMP
+429 TEQWFISMETPME
-442 GGLSPDD
+442 GGG
-449 LTSRRLPCE
+449 
-458 RERDDTLRKIQSCKI
+458 TLRS
-473 RIAYAQENLPK
+473 
-484 GLADPEEDLRDLLVL
+484 
-499 NNQLQQKVAELD
+499 
-511 AEIGSL
+511 
-517 SEQEKS
+517 
-523 VRSRSDTLRTRTLEE
+523 RTLDE
-538 IKHVKWDPSWGEERL
+538 IKKVKWDPAWGEERM

-578 LCESCGKPLN
+578 LCTNCGKPLN
-588 DPAINRK
+588 DHAINRN
-595 VAELFC
+595 VVELFS
-601 RSGADAWFTSEAD
+601 RSGADAWFTPEAD
-614 AILPASAKCPH
+614 SILPEATKCPH
-625 CGGTKF
+625 CGSTKF

-642 ESGASYLALVADEP
+642 ESGASYLALIADEP
-656 TYPWP
+656 DYPWP

-681 CAMGTHGTPPYKG
+681 CGMGVRGTPPYKG

-722 ADRMGAE
+722 ASRLGGE
-729 VVRLWV
+729 IVRLWT

-740 REDVVGSERL
+740 REDVVGSEAL
-750 MLTVAENYRKIRNT
+750 MLRIAENYRKIRNT
-764 FRYIL
+764 FRYVL
-769 GNLGDFDPQTDA
+769 SNLGDFNPEKDA
-781 VPFESMDPLDRYMLC
+781 VAFDQMEALDRYMLR
-796 QTQAFAAD
+796 QAAAFAED
-804 VRNSYDDFAF
+804 VRTSYDEFAF
-814 HKIYHRL
+814 HKIYHRV

-833 FDVLKDRLYIS
+833 FDVLKDRLYIF
-844 APKSQGRRSAQTA
+844 APKSQARRSAQTA
-857 IWRIGEALVH
+857 IWRIGEALVR
-867 LLAPIMSFTS
+867 LLAPIMTFTS
-877 EEVWDY
+877 EEVWQY
-883 LPKSAAR
+883 LPAATGR
-890 GDSVHLALFPSAAE
+890 LESVHLATFPSAAE
-904 ILGDAG
+904 LLGEAREET
-910 DSAKSCDEK
+910 DSKSAE
-919 SGQDWTTLRSVRDEV
+919 DWMTLRSVRDEV
-934 LKALEEARNNKLIG
+934 LKALEEARNTKMIG
-948 TGLEAQVIVVAADPV
+948 TGLEAQVTITASDPV
-963 YSVLARYA
+963 YAVLSRYA
-971 AELRYLFIVSA
+971 DQLRYLFIVSA
-982 VTLTQASGNGTGSV
+982 VTLQQGSGNGTGGL

-1005 AKCERC
+1005 QKCERC
-1011 WNYSTHVGEDEKYP
+1011 WNYSTHVGEDKTYP

-1036 DLEASR
+1036 ELEQ